1 MRGMNM
7 RRARLYVIL
16 LISVFLLCSMGV
28 QGKGGSLL
36 RIDGPCGWTKQLE
49 VPLGSIVYLVVL
61 PGTEGDAVI
70 SDQYPDGSIHSK
82 SCYLQGYD
90 RLPVAAA
97 IPGRHVF
104 SYVIAGKK
112 SNSVII
118 DVTMA
123 QAAAEIQ
130 QTRIVVPQPVI
141 QATAVQAPPVVV
153 SSRIR
158 PVSLSKGAFVNSVM
172 LQYYP
177 TGAHIMNDQ
186 NGIVIPKYSSQYY
199 FGRDFSLGTIDGN
212 YPGTPFILQYLSDP

>member
-1 MRGMNM
+1 
-7 RRARLYVIL
+7 
-16 LISVFLLCSMGV
+16 MGV

-49 VPLGSIVYLVVL
+49 VPLGSVVYLVVL

-70 SDQYPDGSIHSK
+70 SEQNPDGSIHTK

-104 SYVIAGKK
+104 SYAIAGKK

-118 DVTMA
+118 DVA
-123 QAAAEIQ
+123 LSQASVEIQ
-130 QTRIVVPQPVI
+130 QNRIIVPQPVI
-141 QATAVQAPPVVV
+141 QAPAVQATPVAV
-153 SSRIR
+153 STRIK
-158 PVSLSKGAFVNSVM
+158 PVSLSRGAFVNSVM

-177 TGAHIMNDQ
+177 MGAHIMNDQ